1 TTAPTGGGI
10 FNYNVQMLQEDRTLT
25 MPSNTWFYYFK
36 VMPGVKMAHDGQ
48 MTIVFT
54 TSKTLL
60 AREGSMT
67 VVLNGTPVASR
78 FLDVKADLTT
88 W

>member
-1 TTAPTGGGI
+1 MTTSEAARNERLNPTAAAATTAPTGGGI

-48 MTIVFT
+48 MTIV
-54 TSKTLL
+54 
-60 AREGSMT
+60 
-67 VVLNGTPVASR
+67 
-78 FLDVKADLTT
+78 
-88 W
+88 